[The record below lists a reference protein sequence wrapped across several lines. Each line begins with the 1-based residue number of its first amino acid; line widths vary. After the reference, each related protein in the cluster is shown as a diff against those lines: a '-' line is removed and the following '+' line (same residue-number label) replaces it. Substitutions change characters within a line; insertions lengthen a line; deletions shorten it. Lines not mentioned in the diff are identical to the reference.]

1 MTNIRGTIKN
11 NPKMN
16 EGAGCWP
23 PPDLGQVPD
32 GLGRESHQDCHRR
45 RIRHHFPAVIS
56 ARYTRRGR
64 RWATLLKN
72 CMLSLDYYLIS
83 IAVVQF
89 QVDRHKRCDLCIF
102 CFRQSMVYYSTTTVL
117 LLLLLL
123 QYYCTTTRS
132 LNTQWI
138 VVLII
143 ENLKLSMLK
152 GKYKKM
158 LCYLKSM
165 LLLGEKWGYLKL
177 TLCPSTGCI
186 SHW

>member
-1 MTNIRGTIKN
+1 MTNISQCQLSMTNISQFQLSMTNINQYQLSMTNIRGTIKN

-45 RIRHHFPAVIS
+45 GIRHHFPAVIS

-89 QVDRHKRCDLCIF
+89 QVDRHKRCDLCIL
-102 CFRQSMVYYSTTTVL
+102 CFRQSMVYYSTTATTTTTTTTSTTTTVL
-117 LLLLLL
+117 L
-123 QYYCTTTRS
+123 YY
-132 LNTQWI
+132 
-138 VVLII
+138 
-143 ENLKLSMLK
+143 
-152 GKYKKM
+152 YKIT
-158 LCYLKSM
+158 
-165 LLLGEKWGYLKL
+165 E
-177 TLCPSTGCI
+177 
-186 SHW
+186 